1 MTIPCPPL
9 AVLAEAAFHNERVA
23 ARRLAASAGLDETQ
37 ALLRILAQSAR
48 KPGAADAA
56 SAARAVGATGEAEAV
71 GEAEAAETVN
81 AMNAVGGV
89 DLAGV
94 HSLLAARSKLKQED
108 AERREAKAAARA
120 QKLAG
125 RQARLAP
132 QAGVW
137 QAWFDGSAHPNPG
150 RLGIGALLLG
160 PEGQRVEISRRAG
173 HGNSGEAEYLALE
186 ALLEAA
192 VAARPPLLA
201 IYGDS
206 QVVIGDVATGSAARP
221 GAGAKGLEAHRE
233 RVLGLLAKLGATG
246 DVTLQWV
253 PRHRNG
259 EADRLSQQAIASW
272 AGAD

>member
-48 KPGAADAA
+48 KAGATDAVN
-56 SAARAVGATGEAEAV
+56 AARAVG
-71 GEAEAAETVN
+71 
-81 AMNAVGGV
+81 GV
-89 DLAGV
+89 DVAGV
-94 HSLLAARSKLKQED
+94 LALLAARSKLKQED

-160 PEGQRVEISRRAG
+160 PDGQRVEISRCAG

-186 ALLEAA
+186 ALLQAA
-192 VAARPPLLA
+192 VAAQPPLLA

-206 QVVIGDVATGSAARP
+206 QVVIGDVADGAAARP

-272 AGAD
+272 AGID

>member
-1 MTIPCPPL
+1 
-9 AVLAEAAFHNERVA
+9 VA
-23 ARRLAASAGLDETQ
+23 ARRLAASTGLDETQ
-37 ALLRILAQSAR
+37 ALLRILAQSKA
-48 KPGAADAA
+48 GSADMADAV
-56 SAARAVGATGEAEAV
+56 S
-71 GEAEAAETVN
+71 
-81 AMNAVGGV
+81 GV

-125 RQARLAP
+125 RQAHLAP
-132 QAGVW
+132 QAGAW

-160 PEGQRVEISRRAG
+160 PDGQRVEISRRAG

-192 VAARPPLLA
+192 VAAQPPLLA

-206 QVVIGDVATGSAARP
+206 QVVIGDVADGTAALP

-233 RVLGLLAKLGATG
+233 RVLGLLEKLGATG
-246 DVTLQWV
+246 DVTLHWV

-272 AGAD
+272 GGVD